1 MVFSRWNKSGS
12 VFIQIRLEQHQQ
24 RDLKSCRRGSRTAIL
39 SARKIVQYDPAA
51 SCKMSFFGQNPSGQG
66 ASSSGLFGG
75 LNLNTGTDPQGKRKS
90 IFDASTSQSNTQG
103 TSQPATQSSILGGVS
118 TGASAPSSGG
128 LFNLGAPPKT
138 STPAFSFGSTTTT
151 TAPASTGLFGATQ
164 TSGTSQ
170 PAGTSSL
177 FGGGSSLFGAP
188 TSQPATNTSTF
199 GSANTQPPTAAITF
213 GQPGTQQ
220 SETGVPQSRDAGYFS
235 SLLERQKKKPR
246 LKTDNN
252 GGSGQLSGLNM
263 DLGDLARRAQELRSR
278 SSRPGESLND
288 SRAHYLLAGSGVA
301 PGQAYRDFQ
310 ALGGEDTTAASRAQ
324 AQNFAEESSTYLRDL
339 RIKGRE
345 ALLREGMNRVYREVD
360 SFIEESLG
368 VDFEDQKL
376 RIMEHFGLVLP
387 EDGVEPGESAKAG
400 GAFGRST
407 RRGKE
412 DAGKTSQAA
421 RSVFG
426 RSALDKSMIGTP
438 GSAAGTSSFFKSE
451 GVASAAS
458 NLPRGQSLRGLREK
472 EKAFVIKTGQL
483 NEARRKGTAFPLL
496 DAFGEVEDQNLGDS
510 PRQVLDAYHALREI
524 TKENSQAVTERQY
537 ADAYLDESST
547 SAGNFNLSK
556 QILEGSRSYLEKAF
570 WREMRSLIE
579 KNAREAALG
588 GQPSIINIVRAYIRL
603 RAARR
608 DLAPENVELSRTG
621 ENGDYCW
628 VLIFYLLRCGFV
640 KEAAEYVNNDAAFQS
655 TDKKFV
661 SYLTAY
667 ANNPDRRLN
676 RKLQEMIDGE
686 YQQRQRHSAKG
697 TLDPYRMACYKVI
710 GRCDLAQRSIETVG
724 QGVEDW
730 LWLQFALARETE
742 RFEEISGELYGL
754 EQIREA
760 FVEIGQKHFQKS
772 QVDSTNGYGTYFL
785 MQILGG
791 MFEQAVDYLHNFN
804 PVSSVHVAIALS
816 YYGLLRVSDFTV
828 AGNELCE
835 WFQFD
840 STSTT
845 DKEIVTYSTTQQ
857 PLLNFVPLLA
867 YYTGAFRTA
876 LPVAAVDYLSL
887 ICLNSDL
894 KPASLGMVHTN
905 ACHECLR
912 ELCLETR
919 EFAKLLGDIRSDG
932 TRILGEIEVRAKLIK
947 LGTREEFLRSITKQ
961 SAATADQR
969 GQTADAV
976 LMYHLCEDYD
986 DVVSVLNRALA
997 DAVTLDLGESPMQ
1010 LQPLKPRREE
1020 GKGESSASTQTDGP
1034 QSSLSLTQST
1044 SSPVELARNMISLYN
1059 DNAAYVNK
1067 ISPSNRETCRVL
1079 LKLISAR
1086 AHLESKPPRFM
1097 TALEELNDLAVL
1109 PLSAGGSIP
1118 VIRSLAT
1125 KFGSLSQLLARC
1137 IGVSVVWAVRAIGGE
1152 RDNIVRNGRWEA
1164 GYDGDVDGM
1173 KDQLGDMA
1181 KDLMVFAGL
1190 VKYKL
1195 PGRVYDM
1202 LTRAGGDVGG
1212 F

>member
-1 MVFSRWNKSGS
+1 
-12 VFIQIRLEQHQQ
+12 
-24 RDLKSCRRGSRTAIL
+24 
-39 SARKIVQYDPAA
+39 
-51 SCKMSFFGQNPSGQG
+51 MSFFGQNPSGQG
-66 ASSSGLFGG
+66 TSSGSPFGG
-75 LNLNTGTDPQGKRKS
+75 LNLNTSSDPQAKRKS
-90 IFDASTSQSNTQG
+90 IFDASTSQSA
-103 TSQPATQSSILGGVS
+103 SQPAGQPASQPSLFGGLN
-118 TGASAPSSGG
+118 TGAPAPASGG

-138 STPAFSFGSTTTT
+138 SAPAFSFGNSTTT
-151 TAPASTGLFGATQ
+151 TAPSSTGLFGAAT
-164 TSGTSQ
+164 TAPSSGLFAATPNPPASQ
-170 PAGTSSL
+170 GTSSL
-177 FGGGSSLFGAP
+177 LGGASSLFGAP
-188 TSQPATNTSTF
+188 PSQPAATSSAFGGLNTQQPAMTSTL
-199 GSANTQPPTAAITF
+199 
-213 GQPGTQQ
+213 GQAGTRP
-220 SETGVPQSRDAGYFS
+220 SESGLPQNRDAGYFS

-246 LKTDNN
+246 LKTDSN
-252 GGSGQLSGLNM
+252 GGGGQLSGLNM
-263 DLGDLARRAQELRSR
+263 DLGDLARRAQELRTR
-278 SSRPGESLND
+278 KVKPGESLND

-324 AQNFAEESSTYLRDL
+324 AQTYAEESSAYLRDL
-339 RIKGRE
+339 RTKSRD
-345 ALLREGMNRVYREVD
+345 ALLRESMNRVYREVD

-368 VDFEDQKL
+368 VDFEEQKI
-376 RIMEHFGLVLP
+376 RIMEHFGLISP
-387 EDGVEPGESAKAG
+387 DDGLDSAESGKAE

-412 DAGKTSQAA
+412 EVGKTSQAT

-426 RSALDKSMIGTP
+426 RSAIDKSMIGTP
-438 GSAAGTSSFFKSE
+438 SSIAGTSTFFKSE
-451 GVASAAS
+451 GAASAIS
-458 NLPRGQSLRGLREK
+458 SLPRGQSARGLREK
-472 EKAFVIKTGQL
+472 EKAFLAKTDQLTRARFQGQVY
-483 NEARRKGTAFPLL
+483 PLL
-496 DAFGEVEDQNLGDS
+496 EAFGEVEEQNLGDS
-510 PRQVLDAYHALREI
+510 PRQVVDAYQALREI
-524 TKENSQAVTERQY
+524 TKEDSRTVKERQY
-537 ADAYLDESST
+537 AEAYLDESSN
-547 SAGNFNLSK
+547 SAKSFNLSK
-556 QILEGSRSYLEKAF
+556 QILEGSRKYLEQTF
-570 WREMRSLIE
+570 LREIRSLID

-588 GQPSIINIVRAYIRL
+588 GQPTVVNIVRAYIRL

-608 DLAPENVELSRTG
+608 DLAPDNVELSRAG

-640 KEAAEYVNNDAAFQS
+640 KEASEYVNNDAAFQS

-667 ANNPDRRLN
+667 ANSSERRLS

-686 YQQRQRHSAKG
+686 YQQRQRHSQKN
-697 TLDPYRMACYKVI
+697 TVDPYRMACYKII
-710 GRCDLAQRSIETVG
+710 GRCDLSQKTLDTVG

-730 LWLQFALARETE
+730 LWLQFTLARETE

-760 FVEIGQKHFQKS
+760 FIEIGQKHFQKN
-772 QVDSTNGYGTYFL
+772 QVDSSNGYGTYFL

-791 MFEQAVDYLHNFN
+791 MFEQAVDYLHTFN
-804 PVSSVHVAIALS
+804 PVSAVHVAISLA

-835 WFQFD
+835 FFVPD
-840 STSTT
+840 SLVNSNQ
-845 DKEIVTYSTTQQ
+845 KIVTYSTTQQ

-876 LPVAAVDYLSL
+876 LPVAAVDYLTL
-887 ICLNSDL
+887 ICINSDL
-894 KPASLGMVHTN
+894 QPASLGMVHTN

-919 EFAKLLGDIRSDG
+919 EFAKLLGDIRTDG
-932 TRILGEIEVRAKLIK
+932 TRIAGAIEIRAKLIK
-947 LGTREEFLRSITKQ
+947 LDSREEFLRSITKQ

-969 GQTADAV
+969 GQIADAV
-976 LMYHLCEDYD
+976 LLYHLCEDYD

-997 DAVTLDLGESPMQ
+997 DAVTLDLGDSPMQ
-1010 LQPLKPRREE
+1010 LQPLKPRRQD
-1020 GKGESSASTQTDGP
+1020 GKSESSASTQADEA

-1059 DNAAYVNK
+1059 KNAAYVNK
-1067 ISPSNRETCRVL
+1067 ISTTNRETCGVL
-1079 LKLISAR
+1079 LKLVSAR
-1086 AHLESKPPRFM
+1086 AHLEAKPPRFM
-1097 TALEELNDLAVL
+1097 TALEELNNLDIL

-1164 GYDGDVDGM
+1164 SYGGDAEGM

>member
-1 MVFSRWNKSGS
+1 
-12 VFIQIRLEQHQQ
+12 
-24 RDLKSCRRGSRTAIL
+24 
-39 SARKIVQYDPAA
+39 
-51 SCKMSFFGQNPSGQG
+51 MSFFGQNPSGQG
-66 ASSSGLFGG
+66 ASGSNLFGG
-75 LNLNTGTDPQGKRKS
+75 LNLNTGTDPQAKRKS

-103 TSQPATQSSILGGVS
+103 TNQPSTQPAILGGLN
-118 TGASAPSSGG
+118 TGASAPPSGG

-138 STPAFSFGSTTTT
+138 SAPAFSFGNTTTT
-151 TAPASTGLFGATQ
+151 TAPASTGLFGTAPTA
-164 TSGTSQ
+164 GTSQ
-170 PAGTSSL
+170 PAATSSL
-177 FGGGSSLFGAP
+177 FGGGSSFFGAP
-188 TSQPATNTSTF
+188 ASKPAPTPSAL
-199 GSANTQPPTAAITF
+199 GGANTQQSAAGSTF
-213 GQPGTQQ
+213 GQPGAQQ
-220 SETGVPQSRDAGYFS
+220 PETGLPQNRDAGYFS

-252 GGSGQLSGLNM
+252 GGSGPLSGLNM

-278 SSRPGESLND
+278 SSKSGESLND
-288 SRAHYLLAGSGVA
+288 GRAHYLLAGSGVA

-310 ALGGEDTTAASRAQ
+310 ALGSEDTTAASRAQ
-324 AQNFAEESSTYLRDL
+324 AQDFAEESSTYLRGL

-387 EDGVEPGESAKAG
+387 EDGAEPGDSGKAG
-400 GAFGRST
+400 GAFGRSK

-412 DAGKTSQAA
+412 DGSKTSQAA

-451 GVASAAS
+451 GAASATT
-458 NLPRGQSLRGLREK
+458 NLLRGQSLRGLREK
-472 EKAFVIKTGQL
+472 EKAFVTKTEQL
-483 NEARRKGTAFPLL
+483 NQARRKGDAFPILE
-496 DAFGEVEDQNLGDS
+496 AFGEVEDQNLGDS

-524 TKENSQAVTERQY
+524 TKENSQAVKERRY
-537 ADAYLDESST
+537 AEAYLDESST
-547 SAGNFNLSK
+547 SARNFSLRK

-570 WREMRSLIE
+570 WRDVRSLIE

-588 GQPSIINIVRAYIRL
+588 GQPSIINIIRAYIRL

-608 DLAPENVELSRTG
+608 DLAPETVELSRTG
-621 ENGDYCW
+621 ESGDYCW
-628 VLIFYLLRCGFV
+628 VLIFYLLRCGFD
-640 KEAAEYVNNDAAFQS
+640 KEAADYVNNDAAFQS

-667 ANNPDRRLN
+667 ASSPDRRLS

-730 LWLQFALARETE
+730 LWFQFALARETE

-760 FVEIGQKHFQKS
+760 FAEIGQKHFQKS
-772 QVDSTNGYGTYFL
+772 QVDSANGYGTYFM

-804 PVSSVHVAIALS
+804 PVSAVHVAIALS
-816 YYGLLRVSDFTV
+816 YYGLLRVSDYTV
-828 AGNELCE
+828 AGNELL
-835 WFQFD
+835 
-840 STSTT
+840 
-845 DKEIVTYSTTQQ
+845 TYSTTQQ

-887 ICLNSDL
+887 ICINADL
-894 KPASLGMVHTN
+894 KPASLGMAHTN

-932 TRILGEIEVRAKLIK
+932 TRIPGEIEVRAKLIK
-947 LGTREEFLRSITKQ
+947 LSTREEFLRSITKQ

-969 GQTADAV
+969 GQIADAV

-1010 LQPLKPRREE
+1010 LQPLKPRRLE
-1020 GKGESSASTQTDGP
+1020 GRSGSSASTQADGP

-1044 SSPVELARNMISLYN
+1044 SSPVDLARNMISLYN

-1067 ISPSNRETCRVL
+1067 ISPTNRETCRVL
-1079 LKLISAR
+1079 LKLVSAR
-1086 AHLESKPPRFM
+1086 AHLESNPPRYM

-1152 RDNIVRNGRWEA
+1152 RDNIARNGRWEA